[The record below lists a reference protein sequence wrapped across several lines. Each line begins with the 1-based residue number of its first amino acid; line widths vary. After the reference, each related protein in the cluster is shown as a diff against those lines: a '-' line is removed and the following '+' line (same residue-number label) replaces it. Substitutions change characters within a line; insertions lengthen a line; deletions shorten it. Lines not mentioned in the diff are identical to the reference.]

1 MLSLRNSLILLILI
15 GLRPLL
21 GWSQLQQKPVWDLK
35 TSKTEV
41 KAGEEIELIF
51 TSKIQKDWYMYSND
65 FSGDV
70 GPVVAFFDFAKHP
83 SYQLVGKLKP
93 VGNHKHF
100 DDVFGGE
107 VSTFVGKAEF
117 RQKVKILK
125 ANPIIKVAVEF
136 QECSQ
141 VTGMCVLFDDNLEF
155 KNIKVTG
162 APVAATTQTVVAEP
176 ETTTPEKSVQTEAKD
191 TTAAIAAAPSTP
203 GNNNACDYKNM
214 QVPNDSYIK
223 DNGKKGDLD
232 GSNESL
238 LGFMI
243 YAFLFGLGAIMTP
256 CVFPM
261 IPMTV
266 TFFTKHQDHG
276 RFKAFVFGLFI
287 ILIYTIVGTLVAI
300 FMGPDFANWLSTHWL
315 PNILFFLIFIVFA
328 ASFLGMFEI
337 TLPHGLVNS
346 MDSKSSMSSYGG
358 IFFMAFTMVLVSF
371 SCTGPLVGNIL
382 IQAFGGTYLR
392 PIAGMFAFSLAFAIP
407 FTLFAIFP
415 QWLSS
420 LPKSGGWLNSVKVVL
435 GFIELALAFKFL
447 STADTVYHWGLLNRD
462 VYIAIWIVIAI
473 MLGLYLMGKFMTAH
487 DSPLASVSVPRLF
500 LAIGSFSFAVY
511 LFPGLFG
518 APLSAIS
525 GYLPPQH
532 TLAFDLYTSKD
543 NKNNINQEI
552 KHEKL
557 FHLPHNLKGFFDYCQ
572 ALEYSK
578 KANKPVFIDF
588 TGHGCVNCRKMEAN
602 VWSNPDVLKM
612 LNDDYIVV
620 ALYADEKESLPENEW
635 YVSPYDNKEKKEI
648 GKQNLD
654 LQIRKFNANAQ
665 PLYVLIDGAENMLA
679 YPRSYNES
687 VPEFVEFLKK
697 GKETYKKI
705 HPQP

>member
-1 MLSLRNSLILLILI
+1 MLSIRNTIILLILI
-15 GLRPLL
+15 GISPLL
-21 GWSQLQQKPVWDLK
+21 SWSQIQEKPVWQLK
-35 TSKTEV
+35 TNKTEV
-41 KAGEEIELIF
+41 KTGEEIELIF

-70 GPVVAFFDFAKHP
+70 GPVVAFFEFKKHP

-100 DDVFGGE
+100 DEVFGGE

-117 RQKVKILK
+117 HQKVKILQ
-125 ANPIIKVAVEF
+125 ANPKIKVSVEF

-141 VTGMCVLFDDNLEF
+141 VNGTCVLFDDVLEF

-162 APVAATTQTVVAEP
+162 AAIAQSAEVSSEP
-176 ETTTPEKSVQTEAKD
+176 IEETNPAKESPD
-191 TTAAIAAAPSTP
+191 TTKLNVNTSTP
-203 GNNNACDYKNM
+203 AINNNACDYKNM

-223 DNGKKGDLD
+223 ENGQKGDLD
-232 GSNESL
+232 GSGESL
-238 LGFMI
+238 IGFMI

-315 PNILFFLIFIVFA
+315 PNILFFLIFMVFA

-337 TLPHGLVNS
+337 TLPHKFVNS

-415 QWLSS
+415 QWLST

-447 STADTVYHWGLLNRD
+447 STADTVYQWGILNRD
-462 VYIAIWIVIAI
+462 IYIAIWIVIALL
-473 MLGLYLMGKFMTAH
+473 LGLYLMGKFMTAH
-487 DSPLASVSVPRLF
+487 DSPIQSVSVPRLF
-500 LAIGSFSFAVY
+500 MAIASFSFAIY

-543 NKNNINQEI
+543 TKNNINESI
-552 KHEKL
+552 KHEKI

-578 KANKPVFIDF
+578 KVNKPVFIDF

-602 VWSNPDVLKM
+602 VWSNPEVLKM
-612 LNDDYIVV
+612 LNDDYVVV
-620 ALYADEKESLPENEW
+620 ALYADNKVTLPENEW

-665 PLYVLIDGAENMLA
+665 PLYVLIDGSENVLA
-679 YPRSYNES
+679 YPRAFNES

-697 GKETYKKI
+697 GKETYKRI
-705 HPQP
+705 HP